1 MESSTYPDKKYIEAS
16 RMWVNVAA
24 HSEKT
29 HEVEAIVGGKKVTVC
44 SAYWNIPCEAHSK
57 CYGASGKF
65 ENIKGLPTTVYTDS
79 DGKEIGRAV
88 GGKGASELIKM
99 QKDLLEKIPGDKI
112 NVDTWN
118 QVKKL
123 MTDGDSAFAK
133 GEWKDAIKDYTL
145 VTKQQPKTLKDKGAE
160 ALAKVNE
167 KGREFIT
174 TAKGKIETEK
184 EEAKKILK
192 MVVADFKGCECS
204 KEAATALKEIPADE
218 KK

>member
-44 SAYWNIPCEAHSK
+44 SAYWNIPCEAHFK
-57 CYGASGKF
+57 CYGASSKYEG
-65 ENIKGLPTTVYTDS
+65 ITGLPTTVYTDP

-88 GGKGASELIKM
+88 GGRSASELIKM
-99 QKDLLEKIPGDKI
+99 QKEYLEKIPGDKI
-112 NVDTWN
+112 SIDAWN

-123 MTDGDSAFAK
+123 MADGDSAFAK
-133 GEWKDAIKDYTL
+133 GEWKDAIKSYTI
-145 VTKQQPKTLKDKGAE
+145 VSKQPQRTFKDRGAE
-160 ALAKVNE
+160 ALGKVNE

-174 TAKGKIETEK
+174 EAKGKIETDK
-184 EEAKKILK
+184 EGAKKILK
-192 MVVADFKGCECS
+192 MVVADFKGCDCS
-204 KEAATALKEIPADE
+204 KEAATVLKEIPADE

>member
-1 MESSTYPDKKYIEAS
+1 MESSTYPDKKYIESS

-29 HEVEAIVGGKKVTVC
+29 HQVDAIIGGKQVTVC

-57 CYGASGKF
+57 CYAASGQF
-65 ENIKGLPTTVYTDS
+65 PGITGLPTTVYTDA

-112 NVDTWN
+112 SIDEWN
-118 QVKKL
+118 QAKKL
-123 MTDGDSAFAK
+123 LEEADSNLAK
-133 GEWKDAIKDYTL
+133 GEWKKS
-145 VTKQQPKTLKDKGAE
+145 VEGFTKVSKLRQKLFKDKGAE
-160 ALAKVNE
+160 GLNKLEE
-167 KGREFIT
+167 KGRELIG
-174 TAKGKIETEK
+174 TAKEKVDTEK

-192 MVVADFKGCECS
+192 LVINDFKGLACA
-204 KEAATALKEIPADE
+204 KEATAALKEIPADE